1 MSNSETTWTVAHQ
14 ASQSMGILQATGVGS
29 HFFLQ
34 RIFLVQGSKSGLL
47 NCRQILYCLS
57 HQGSLQHK
65 LVEANKPQAISQ
77 QDLVHKVRLPV
88 EWITWSEEKSS
99 TKTWLLGALPL
110 MTASGYEYR

>member
-1 MSNSETTWTVAHQ
+1 
-14 ASQSMGILQATGVGS
+14 MGGHSLLQV
-29 HFFLQ
+29 
-34 RIFLVQGSKSGLL
+34 IFPTQGSNSGLL

-65 LVEANKPQAISQ
+65 LVEANNPQAISQ
-77 QDLVHKVRLPV
+77 QDLVHKVRVPV

-99 TKTWLLGALPL
+99 TKTWLLRALPL